1 MQENFTP
8 DDLLKIVSVSDD
20 SVVVTDFL
28 SDETNLMLFIQK
40 KEQIC
45 FCEECG
51 TRMRSKG
58 SRERVVNH
66 PILQD
71 GRNVTL
77 YLKTWKW
84 HCPVCGAY
92 CYDQFNFVEPAK
104 KNSDLGIY
112 ILLEKMRDLN
122 KTAVQIAN
130 ELNVSDTYVHETFMR
145 YVEMERLPLGS
156 VLSIDEVHLK
166 FDRNDL
172 YSIVL
177 MDWQT
182 GDIIDILPNRFKETI
197 LTYFSKIPKEER
209 NGVRYLVSDMYDTYT
224 DLAGTVF
231 PNAVSVIDCFHHTQP
246 LIEMILAYVR
256 KVEKRY
262 KERDEKRRQEKNFTT
277 NRDHKTIKQS
287 REVRLLK
294 KYRWLITKNYDDIE
308 YVSEYRHIQGRG
320 GGWFSLE
327 NIEKEFMELDPNFRK
342 IRDLKEKY
350 IQFTHSYVNDREG
363 AARRLDELIKEYSEC
378 DIHLFREFAQKLMD
392 HREGII
398 NSFIYL
404 EATRENENDAVL
416 RRISNGPME
425 GYNVKPKNLKRNSKG
440 VRNFSYTRNRLLFA
454 TRKDKTFHYVNKTKA
469 EIHTPGK
476 KRGPYKKKK
485 KEASEN

>member
-1 MQENFTP
+1 
-8 DDLLKIVSVSDD
+8 
-20 SVVVTDFL
+20 
-28 SDETNLMLFIQK
+28 
-40 KEQIC
+40 
-45 FCEECG
+45 
-51 TRMRSKG
+51 MRSKG

-71 GRNVTL
+71 GRHVTL

-145 YVEMERLPLGS
+145 YVDMERLPLVS

-262 KERDEKRRQEKNFTT
+262 KERDEKRRQEKELY
-277 NRDHKTIKQS
+277 DKQRS
-287 REVRLLK
+287 QDDQA
-294 KYRWLITKNYDDIE
+294 ITGSTP
-308 YVSEYRHIQGRG
+308 SEKVQMAHY
-320 GGWFSLE
+320 
-327 NIEKEFMELDPNFRK
+327 KEL
-342 IRDLKEKY
+342 
-350 IQFTHSYVNDREG
+350 
-363 AARRLDELIKEYSEC
+363 
-378 DIHLFREFAQKLMD
+378 
-392 HREGII
+392 
-398 NSFIYL
+398 
-404 EATRENENDAVL
+404 
-416 RRISNGPME
+416 
-425 GYNVKPKNLKRNSKG
+425 
-440 VRNFSYTRNRLLFA
+440 
-454 TRKDKTFHYVNKTKA
+454 
-469 EIHTPGK
+469 
-476 KRGPYKKKK
+476 
-485 KEASEN
+485 